1 MPSNRETV
9 KRKRRLSRGAVIR
22 LLHARGTSL
31 GQIAEKLGVSR
42 PHVSMV
48 LARRVTSGPVMRAIE
63 KAIGRTVGTQ

>member
-1 MPSNRETV
+1 MPKSNGAV
-9 KRKRRLSRGAVIR
+9 KRNKRRLSRGAVIR

-31 GQIAEKLGVSR
+31 GQIADKLGVSR

-63 KAIGRTVGTQ
+63 KAIGQPVEG

>member
-1 MPSNRETV
+1 MPPSQEIV
-9 KRKRRLSRGAVIR
+9 KRKRRLSRAAVIR

-31 GQIAEKLGVSR
+31 GKIADKLGVSR

-63 KAIGRTVGTQ
+63 KAIGQSMEA